1 MHFVLAA
8 GRRAGGRAAGGT
20 SAHPSIRLRA
30 SERRSARLCPMIA
43 LFAFEGLSSP
53 SDSDG
58 GGAAAAIIP
67 SALPLARRSNFFSTA
82 YSVLP
87 LCAAGLIHL
96 QPREGTFPSILISY
110 DAPSFKVKNDWESRI
125 GRETDHNTRISF
137 TELLPSFT

>member
-8 GRRAGGRAAGGT
+8 GRRAGGT
-20 SAHPSIRLRA
+20 SAHPSVHPTP
-30 SERRSARLCPMIA
+30 SERRSARRLCPMIA
-43 LFAFEGLSSP
+43 LFAFEGLSS
-53 SDSDG
+53 DCDG
-58 GGAAAAIIP
+58 GGDNP
-67 SALPLARRSNFFSTA
+67 FRPPARRSNFFSTA

-110 DAPSFKVKNDWESRI
+110 DAPSFEVKNDREP
-125 GRETDHNTRISF
+125 GREREADHNTRNSF

>member
-8 GRRAGGRAAGGT
+8 GRRAGGT
-20 SAHPSIRLRA
+20 SAHPSVHPTP
-30 SERRSARLCPMIA
+30 SERRSARRLCPMIA

-58 GGAAAAIIP
+58 GGDNP
-67 SALPLARRSNFFSTA
+67 FRPLARSPLKLLFNCIFSLA
-82 YSVLP
+82 SYALP
-87 LCAAGLIHL
+87 ALIHL

-110 DAPSFKVKNDWESRI
+110 DAPSFEVKNDREP
-125 GRETDHNTRISF
+125 GREREADHNTRNSF